1 MYYKLEQAGESIH
14 AKMNKLM
21 RRFSSVR
28 PKEERLWKIIEEF
41 EMLNGVNFE
50 NLKPRKK
57 SPKIPFLAKATA
69 TQLAVISIVC
79 LVLSPF
85 GL

>member
-1 MYYKLEQAGESIH
+1 
-14 AKMNKLM
+14 M

-28 PKEERLWKIIEEF
+28 PKEERLWKIIQEF

-50 NLKPRKK
+50 NLKPHKK
-57 SPKIPFLAKATA
+57 SQKLSFLAKVTA
-69 TQLAVISIVC
+69 MQLAVISIVN
-79 LVLSPF
+79 LDLLPF